1 MFRKPTRLEELILD
15 QILFTQDRLGY
26 TKVVYH
32 SILNSEDKL
41 IVNFEIRTSTSVS
54 FHRRVL

>member
-1 MFRKPTRLEELILD
+1 MFRKPTRLEELMLD
-15 QILFTQDRLGY
+15 QILFTRERLGY

-41 IVNFEIRTSTSVS
+41 IVNFEIRVGASVS

>member
-15 QILFTQDRLGY
+15 QILFTRDRLGD

-41 IVNFEIRTSTSVS
+41 IVNFEIRISTSVS

>member
-1 MFRKPTRLEELILD
+1 MFRKPTRLEELMLD
-15 QILFTQDRLGY
+15 QILFTRDRLGY
-26 TKVVYH
+26 TKVIYH

>member
-1 MFRKPTRLEELILD
+1 MFRKPTRLEELMLD
-15 QILFTQDRLGY
+15 QILFTRDRLGY

>member
-1 MFRKPTRLEELILD
+1 MFRKPTRLEELMLD
-15 QILFTQDRLGY
+15 QILFTRGRLGY
-26 TKVVYH
+26 TKVIYH

>member
-1 MFRKPTRLEELILD
+1 MFRKPTRLEELMLD
-15 QILFTQDRLGY
+15 QILFPHDRLGY
-26 TKVVYH
+26 TKVIYH